1 MSTGLHIG
9 LILTALGFGFRHGI
23 DWDHIAAL
31 TDLTSTD
38 SRPRRSLFLATL
50 YAVGHALVV
59 FALGVA
65 AIVFAA
71 NLPASVDGVMERFV
85 GVTLVALGVWVF
97 VSLARHG
104 HDFRLHSRWML
115 IAAAVRSAGGR
126 VRRDRPVV
134 VIEHEHAAPHV
145 HADGR
150 VAVRTHKHRHVGTL
164 PADPF
169 PTAGPLTALLI
180 GALHGVGAET
190 PTQVVLFVTA
200 AGVAGKAA
208 GLLLLVAFLAGLLV
222 SNSVVALAGTFGAL
236 HATRNFSLYAAV
248 SLLTATF
255 SLVIGVL
262 FVLGGANLLPTLL
275 GG

>member
-1 MSTGLHIG
+1 MNALHFG

-31 TDLTSTD
+31 TDLTSANN
-38 SRPRRSLFLATL
+38 RPRRSLALATL
-50 YAVGHALVV
+50 YAAGHALVV
-59 FALGVA
+59 FALGVG

-71 NLPASVDGVMERFV
+71 NLPSSVDGVMERFV
-85 GVTLVALGVWVF
+85 GATLVALGVWVF

-104 HDFRLHSRWML
+104 RDFRLHSRWML
-115 IAAAVRSAGGR
+115 IAAAVRSAAGR
-126 VRRDRPVV
+126 VRRDRTTV
-134 VIEHEHAAPHV
+134 VIEHEHAEPHV

-150 VAVRTHKHRHVGTL
+150 VAVRTRWHRHVGTL

-180 GALHGVGAET
+180 GAIHGVGAET

-200 AGVAGKAA
+200 AGVAGKAG
-208 GLLLLVAFLAGLLV
+208 GLLLLLAFIAGLLV

-236 HATRNFSLYAAV
+236 HATRNFSLYATV
-248 SLLTATF
+248 SVLTAIF
-255 SLVIGVL
+255 SLAIGTI
-262 FVLGGANLLPTLL
+262 FVFGGASALPTLL

>member
-1 MSTGLHIG
+1 
-9 LILTALGFGFRHGI
+9 
-23 DWDHIAAL
+23 
-31 TDLTSTD
+31 
-38 SRPRRSLFLATL
+38 
-50 YAVGHALVV
+50 
-59 FALGVA
+59 
-65 AIVFAA
+65 
-71 NLPASVDGVMERFV
+71 MERFV

-104 HDFRLHSRWML
+104 RDFRLHSRWML
-115 IAAAVRSAGGR
+115 VAAAVRRLLGR
-126 VRRDRPVV
+126 VRRNPELV
-134 VIEHEHAAPHV
+134 VIEHEHAEPQV

-150 VAVRTHKHRHVGTL
+150 VAVQTRKHRHVGTL

-169 PTAGPLTALLI
+169 PTAGPLTALVI
-180 GALHGVGAET
+180 GAIHGVGAET

-208 GLLLLVAFLAGLLV
+208 GLLLLAAFIAGLLV

-236 HATRNFSLYAAV
+236 HATRNFSLYATV

-255 SLVIGVL
+255 SLVIGTL
-262 FVLGGANLLPTLL
+262 FVLGGASLLPTLL